1 MRSLADRVRHA
12 VTFELVALALLTP
25 SAALLFRQPVFEM
38 GLVGGL
44 SATIATGWNFAY
56 NLGFDRALLRLRGT
70 VQKTLTIRVV
80 HTLLFELGLILLL
93 VPLVAAI
100 LGIGLWDALVLDLT
114 IVVFY
119 LVYAFLFNLGYDRL
133 FPGTTPR

>member
-25 SAALLFRQPVFEM
+25 GAALLFRHPVIEM
-38 GLVGGL
+38 GLIGGL

-56 NLGFDRALLRLRGT
+56 NLGFDRALLGLRGT
-70 VQKTLTIRVV
+70 VHKTLTIRIV
-80 HTLLFELGLILLL
+80 HTLVFELGLILLL
-93 VPLVAAI
+93 VPMIAAI
-100 LGIGLWDALVLDLT
+100 LGIGLWDALVMDLA

-133 FPGTTPR
+133 FPATPPR